1 MILKRVIP
9 ILLFSNDGLY
19 KTIKFNNK
27 KYVGDPINAVRIFND
42 LGADEIIIL
51 DIEASKTKSGPNF
64 DLIKNLAAECFMP
77 LTYGGGIRTVQD
89 AESIL
94 KLGVEKVCI
103 NHEALE
109 NPNLINDLSKHL
121 GTSTIVA
128 SIDIKKSF
136 WGQYRVNSHTKKKNI
151 NINVVNL
158 AKELAER
165 GTGEL
170 LITNVD
176 REGTQSGLDTKLIEN
191 ITKAVNVPVIG
202 HGGCGKFL
210 DILECFQTGASAV
223 ACGSMFVFSGPHK
236 AVLINYITSEEYF
249 AINKI

>member
-136 WGQYRVNSHTKKKNI
+136 WGKYRVYSHIKKKI
-151 NINVVNL
+151 
-158 AKELAER
+158 
-165 GTGEL
+165 
-170 LITNVD
+170 
-176 REGTQSGLDTKLIEN
+176 
-191 ITKAVNVPVIG
+191 
-202 HGGCGKFL
+202 
-210 DILECFQTGASAV
+210 
-223 ACGSMFVFSGPHK
+223 
-236 AVLINYITSEEYF
+236 
-249 AINKI
+249 